1 MNILLVDDNCY
12 VLEGMKDGIDF
23 VKLGFDGV
31 YTALNST
38 QAKEIIDAQDIAV
51 VLADI
56 EMPGES
62 GLQLL
67 EWINDHDKDIVT
79 VFCTSYANFNYA
91 QEAVRLHSFD
101 YYLKPIRY
109 EKLSEIVAH
118 SAEQAKVRRSQKDI
132 ESYGKLWQKNKVR
145 NTTDF
150 WRKVLFPIRKMT
162 GQEIESELTA
172 RHLNYSAM
180 DQFCLCIVKV
190 VKSEQQ
196 WQQLE
201 SSMQEFIIRNITEE
215 ISHEKTFSLEVVF
228 TSSRNAFAA
237 VFRQIQKTETEYC
250 ESIFAVLQ
258 KKLEEFMG
266 VSSSFYYYMNVSLE
280 DATEDIFQLEEIYN
294 EDISSETVLVEYHQ
308 YQKKTVRNDLAD
320 FDYFYRL
327 LEVRDKDEL
336 SRKIHWSLR
345 QYRESKEVN
354 RQTLVAFQENFLQII
369 YSFLKN
375 NRVEA
380 CRLLVDDQYEEL
392 VRCASNSIDNLEKY
406 MLYLVNISL
415 QAIEDISR
423 RASNTLKVI
432 QYIDENYCRDINMND
447 LTANVYVNN
456 SQLAQ
461 IFKNETGKSIYS
473 YLVDKRVDEA
483 KRMLLMTDM
492 NVSEVSSAVSY
503 DNFSYFTRLFKNK
516 TGYTPSEYRKLKH

>member
-1 MNILLVDDNCY
+1 
-12 VLEGMKDGIDF
+12 
-23 VKLGFDGV
+23 
-31 YTALNST
+31 
-38 QAKEIIDAQDIAV
+38 
-51 VLADI
+51 
-56 EMPGES
+56 
-62 GLQLL
+62 
-67 EWINDHDKDIVT
+67 
-79 VFCTSYANFNYA
+79 
-91 QEAVRLHSFD
+91 
-101 YYLKPIRY
+101 
-109 EKLSEIVAH
+109 
-118 SAEQAKVRRSQKDI
+118 
-132 ESYGKLWQKNKVR
+132 
-145 NTTDF
+145 
-150 WRKVLFPIRKMT
+150 
-162 GQEIESELTA
+162 
-172 RHLNYSAM
+172 
-180 DQFCLCIVKV
+180 
-190 VKSEQQ
+190 
-196 WQQLE
+196 
-201 SSMQEFIIRNITEE
+201 
-215 ISHEKTFSLEVVF
+215 
-228 TSSRNAFAA
+228 
-237 VFRQIQKTETEYC
+237 
-250 ESIFAVLQ
+250 
-258 KKLEEFMG
+258 
-266 VSSSFYYYMNVSLE
+266 
-280 DATEDIFQLEEIYN
+280 
-294 EDISSETVLVEYHQ
+294 
-308 YQKKTVRNDLAD
+308 
-320 FDYFYRL
+320 
-327 LEVRDKDEL
+327 L